1 MLGLMM
7 EFIYYFMLF
16 ATGDYFFYF
25 WTNVLYEKYNRI
37 NVSNKDTDSV
47 PDFSDW
53 VLGNG
58 VSYVFLYLI
67 YTKQIGHLYA
77 NVSDYSITYTL
88 ISPIAY
94 FFIQDFMFYVLHRTA
109 HIPFLYQ
116 RIHYVHHKHRKP
128 TSWSVR
134 ISHWI
139 DSNVENIAFTL
150 PVVVMPIHEYM
161 WMSCLMFTLLWGN
174 FLHDS
179 KKRIQLYLLNDN
191 SDHCVHHYYG
201 EKNCNYSYYF
211 NHWDKIFGTYKK
223 MKIRTNH

>member
-1 MLGLMM
+1 MM

-94 FFIQDFMFYVLHRTA
+94 FFIRNHLFHRVFVS
-109 HIPFLYQ
+109 I
-116 RIHYVHHKHRKP
+116 
-128 TSWSVR
+128 
-134 ISHWI
+134 
-139 DSNVENIAFTL
+139 
-150 PVVVMPIHEYM
+150 
-161 WMSCLMFTLLWGN
+161 
-174 FLHDS
+174 
-179 KKRIQLYLLNDN
+179 N
-191 SDHCVHHYYG
+191 ST
-201 EKNCNYSYYF
+201 SYYE
-211 NHWDKIFGTYKK
+211 KICPIFF
-223 MKIRTNH
+223 HD